1 MSRNPELSEDD
12 AAKLV
17 AAHIKSKEPKNYGY
31 YRVSSL
37 RSIAGGCKLRPKMD
51 SKLKVVSDQTK
62 NHSSQDRRIIWGRHL
77 TCQRFLGIPGNL
89 VIFRGKIN
97 KFLSQQVPTRTFV
110 NHT

>member
-1 MSRNPELSEDD
+1 MFHLSFLVFFVFLIYFFSSQEVSRNPELSEND

-51 SKLKVVSDQTK
+51 SKLKVVSD
-62 NHSSQDRRIIWGRHL
+62 HS
-77 TCQRFLGIPGNL
+77 
-89 VIFRGKIN
+89 
-97 KFLSQQVPTRTFV
+97 
-110 NHT
+110 

>member
-1 MSRNPELSEDD
+1 MSSSSFFVYLFIFFAFQEVSRNPELSEND

-51 SKLKVVSDQTK
+51 SKLKVVSD
-62 NHSSQDRRIIWGRHL
+62 HS
-77 TCQRFLGIPGNL
+77 
-89 VIFRGKIN
+89 
-97 KFLSQQVPTRTFV
+97 
-110 NHT
+110 